1 MYCHTLRPVTAFEG
15 VANGANEGSGR
26 IQTGIIRTN
35 CVDCLDRTNTAQ
47 FAIAKKALAYQLFS
61 LGVIENP
68 VLQFDSDSV
77 RMLEG
82 NCPSQ

>member
-1 MYCHTLRPVTAFEG
+1 MYCHTLRPFAAFEG
-15 VANGANEGSGR
+15 VANGANSGAGR
-26 IQTGIIRTN
+26 IQTGIVRTN

-61 LGVIENP
+61 LGVIETP
-68 VLQFDSDSV
+68 VLQFDSDAV

-82 NCPSQ
+82 Q

>member
-1 MYCHTLRPVTAFEG
+1 MYCHSLRPDASFESMVKG
-15 VANGANEGSGR
+15 ANGGSGR
-26 IQTGIIRTN
+26 IQTGVIRTN

-61 LGVIENP
+61 LGVLESP
-68 VLQFDSDSV
+68 VLQFDSDCV

-82 NCPSQ
+82 RD